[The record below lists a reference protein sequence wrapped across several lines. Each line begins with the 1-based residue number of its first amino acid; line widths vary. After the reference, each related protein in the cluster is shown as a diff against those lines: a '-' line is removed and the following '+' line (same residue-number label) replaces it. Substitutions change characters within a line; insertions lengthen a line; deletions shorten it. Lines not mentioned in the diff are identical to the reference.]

1 MVLADNWFFYLL
13 KIFLLCLLSVQRSL
27 LTSVNPFSIFLFW
40 YSLAMLDLTNLLS
53 TVIKNSE
60 TYALLEDSKST
71 ADKAKNLLFLK
82 PHEMVI
88 ARQENE
94 IANALECLEALKQ
107 EGFFLCGYLS
117 YEAGY
122 HFIDKT
128 IPNTLQDESGQ
139 PLLYFIA
146 FKELHYPTREA
157 LDALFEDKSLFPES
171 ALSIHDLRLNTSK
184 PSYIKNIKTIKEY
197 IEAGDTYQINYTL
210 KYKFKLQGD
219 NALLYQA
226 LRKTQPV
233 EFGALLNFPE
243 SKIISLSP
251 ELFVHKNQQTLTS
264 KPMKGTAKRGVNK
277 KQDDSIIAFLKND
290 SKTLSENVMIVDL
303 IRNDFSRICEIG
315 SVRVKNLFQ
324 VQTFKSIH
332 QMISTVKGTLNKGL
346 SFTDILTALFPC
358 GSITGAPKIR
368 TMEIIN
374 DLETEARGIYTGA
387 IGYLMPNDDFH
398 FNVPIRT
405 IVIHD
410 TDSKGHDESEESKEG
425 ADKSCEMGI
434 GSGIVYQSDAN
445 DEYEEC
451 LLKAN
456 FLRQVNK
463 HIYLIEAFRFNV
475 KNQQF
480 NHLNQHLKRLMSSAD
495 YFGFEIKRDAIESQL
510 EDYKKVLSTN
520 KADHQ
525 DCKIRLSVSQA
536 GEINVSHQFIESNSE
551 SVEKI
556 IISDHRVQSSS
567 VFQYHKTS
575 KREHYNSAY
584 EIAEKAGFYDV
595 LFFNEKEQLAEASR
609 HNVFIKI
616 AGRYFTP
623 PITAGILNGIERQ
636 HFMQQTNAEEK
647 DLGLEDLMTA
657 DEVILTN
664 SVRGAVSVEV
674 SS

>member
-1 MVLADNWFFYLL
+1 
-13 KIFLLCLLSVQRSL
+13 
-27 LTSVNPFSIFLFW
+27 
-40 YSLAMLDLTNLLS
+40 MLDLTDLLS

-71 ADKAKNLLFLK
+71 AAKANNLLFLK
-82 PHEMVI
+82 PYEVVI
-88 ARQENE
+88 ARKEGE
-94 IANALECLEALKQ
+94 IANALERIEALKQ
-107 EGFFLCGYLS
+107 EGFYLCGYLS

-122 HFIDKT
+122 HFIDKI
-128 IPNTLQDESGQ
+128 IPNTFQDKNGQ

-146 FKELHYPTREA
+146 FTELYYPTREA
-157 LDALFEDKSLFPES
+157 LDALFNDRSLFPES

-184 PSYIKNIKTIKEY
+184 QSYIKTINTIKKY
-197 IEAGDTYQINYTL
+197 IEEGDTYQINYTL
-210 KYKFKLQGD
+210 KYNFKLQGD
-219 NALLYQA
+219 NVLLYQA
-226 LRKTQPV
+226 LRQTQPV

-251 ELFVHKNQQTLTS
+251 ELFVYKNKQTLIS
-264 KPMKGTAKRGVNK
+264 KPMKGTAKRGANK
-277 KQDDSIIAFLKND
+277 KEDDAIIKFLKED

-315 SVRVKNLFQ
+315 SVRVNNLFQ

-332 QMISTVKGTLNKGL
+332 QMISTVKGTLKRGL
-346 SFTDILTALFPC
+346 NFTDILTALFPC

-410 TDSKGHDESEESKEG
+410 TDSKGNDASDEASN
-425 ADKSCEMGI
+425 KSCEMGI
-434 GSGIVYQSDAN
+434 GSGIVYQSDAY

-463 HIYLIEAFRFNV
+463 RFYLIEAFRFNA
-475 KNQQF
+475 KNHQF
-480 NHLNQHLKRLMSSAD
+480 NHLNQHLKRIMLSAD
-495 YFGFEIKRDAIESQL
+495 YFGFEIKRDELESQL

-520 KADHQ
+520 KADHK
-525 DCKIRLSVSQA
+525 DCKIRLTVSQA
-536 GEINVSHQFIESNSE
+536 GEINVSHEFIESNSE
-551 SVEKI
+551 SIEKI
-556 IISDHRVQSSS
+556 IISDKRVQSSS

-575 KREHYNSAY
+575 KREHYNLAY
-584 EIAEKAGFYDV
+584 EKAEQGGFYDV

-616 AGRYFTP
+616 AGQYFTP

-636 HFMQQTNAEEK
+636 NFIQQMNVEEK
-647 DLGLEDLMTA
+647 YVSLDDLLKA

-664 SVRGAVSVEV
+664 SVRGAVNVEV
-674 SS
+674 VS

>member
-1 MVLADNWFFYLL
+1 M
-13 KIFLLCLLSVQRSL
+13 
-27 LTSVNPFSIFLFW
+27 P
-40 YSLAMLDLTNLLS
+40 DLTHILS
-53 TVIKNSE
+53 SVIKNTE

-71 ADKAKNLLFLK
+71 PDKAKNLLFLD
-82 PHEMVI
+82 PHDAVI
-88 ARQENE
+88 AYHEGE
-94 IANALECLEALKQ
+94 IAKALERLEGLKQ
-107 EGFFLCGYLS
+107 EGFFLCGTLA

-122 HFIDKT
+122 HFIDKI
-128 IPNTLQDESGQ
+128 IPNTFKDESGQ

-146 FKELHYPTREA
+146 FKALHYPTREE
-157 LDALFEDKSLFPES
+157 LDKLFSDKSLSPES
-171 ALSIHDLRLNTSK
+171 SLGIHDLRLNTSK
-184 PSYIKNIKTIKEY
+184 ESYLKNIKAIKKY

-210 KYKFKLQGD
+210 KYNFKLQGS
-219 NALLYQA
+219 NALLYRA
-226 LRKTQPV
+226 LRQTQPV

-243 SKIISLSP
+243 SQIISLSP
-251 ELFVHKNQQTLTS
+251 ELFVHKHGQTLTS
-264 KPMKGTAKRGVNK
+264 KPMKGTAKRGLSK
-277 KQDDSIIAFLKND
+277 KQDDAIIGFLKND

-303 IRNDFSRICEIG
+303 IRNDFSRICEVG

-374 DLETEARGIYTGA
+374 DLEAQARGIYTGA

-410 TDSKGHDESEESKEG
+410 ADSKESNE
-425 ADKSCEMGI
+425 ATDKICEMGI

-463 HIYLIEAFRFNV
+463 HFYLIEAFRFEA
-475 KNQQF
+475 KSNQF
-480 NHLNQHLKRLMSSAD
+480 RNINKHLGRLMSSAD
-495 YFGFEIKRDAIESQL
+495 YFGFELKRDVIESQL
-510 EDYKKVLSTN
+510 EQYRQSLIGNTDDK
-520 KADHQ
+520 
-525 DCKIRLSVSQA
+525 DCKIRLTAFQS
-536 GEINVSHQFIESNSE
+536 GEITLGYQQIVNS
-551 SVEKI
+551 SRVLEKI
-556 IISDHRVQSSS
+556 AISDERVASGS
-567 VFQYHKTS
+567 VFQFHKTS
-575 KREHYNSAY
+575 KREHYNTAY
-584 EIAEKAGFYDV
+584 EKAEQSGFYDV

-609 HNVFIKI
+609 HNVFIKV
-616 AGRYFTP
+616 AGDYFTP
-623 PITAGILNGIERQ
+623 PVTAGLLKGIERQ
-636 HFMQQTNAEEK
+636 YFIQQMNVKEK
-647 DLGLEDLMTA
+647 HLSLDDLLTA

-664 SVRGAVSVEV
+664 SVRGAISVTV
-674 SS
+674 VQN